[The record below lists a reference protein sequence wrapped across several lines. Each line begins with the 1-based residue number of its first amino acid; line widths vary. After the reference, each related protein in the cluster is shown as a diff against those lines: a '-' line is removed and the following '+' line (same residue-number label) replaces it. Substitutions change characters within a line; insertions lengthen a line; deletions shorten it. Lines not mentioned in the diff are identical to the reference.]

1 MGVRLRVSDP
11 DLVDDLLV
19 FLDRRGCPATQLDVD
34 LVEVEVPHAI
44 HGEQARMEL
53 DLYLYVWKKQR
64 RANIAFETSNGHTKS
79 SSAS

>member
-11 DLVDDLLV
+11 DLLDDLLV
-19 FLDRRGCPATQLDVD
+19 FLDRRGCPATQLGVD

-53 DLYLYVWKKQR
+53 DLYLYVWRKQR
-64 RANIAFETSNGHTKS
+64 GASIVIETPGGHTKS
-79 SSAS
+79 SSPS